1 MLIGDQAHTFPYID
15 VRNNTAKTEHEAT
28 TSKIGEN
35 QMFYLQARGRAR
47 RRLAHRQRLLQRSA
61 QRITHGIRRRSQ
73 QTRRQPRRLRRLSP
87 ARKLATKPNINTA
100 SIPRALSKNHETTM
114 STPSSKSRT
123 CTAASKKTEILRGVN
138 PCQRRRSHSI
148 MGPNGS
154 QVNLSSV
161 IAGHDAYEVTE
172 GEVLFKGEDILEMDP
187 EERAQAGVF
196 LAFQYPVEIPGV
208 SNTQFLKAAINAK
221 RKGQGEE
228 EIDAM
233 AFVKLARQKAAE
245 VNVPIE
251 FLKRSINEGFSGGEK
266 KRFEIFQMAMLDPE
280 FCILDETDSGLDI
293 DALQIVSDGVNK
305 MRNENRGCL
314 VITHYQR
321 LLDHIVPG
329 LRARLRQ
336 RPSRQVRRQGTGT
349 RAGRTRL
356 RDLLET
362 ARH

>member
-1 MLIGDQAHTFPYID
+1 MSQPLIEIKNLHC
-15 VRNNTAKTEHEAT
+15 
-28 TSKIGEN
+28 
-35 QMFYLQARGRAR
+35 
-47 RRLAHRQRLLQRSA
+47 RL
-61 QRITHGIRRRSQ
+61 
-73 QTRRQPRRLRRLSP
+73 
-87 ARKLATKPNINTA
+87 
-100 SIPRALSKNHETTM
+100 EDD
-114 STPSSKSRT
+114 PSV
-123 CTAASKKTEILRGVN
+123 EILRGVDLTIN
-138 PCQRRRSHSI
+138 AGEVHSI

-154 QVNLSSV
+154 GKSTLSSV

-221 RKGQGEE
+221 RKSQGEE

-233 AFVKLARQKAAE
+233 QFVKLARQKAAE

-266 KRFEIFQMAMLDPE
+266 KRFEIFQMAMLDPQ

-305 MRNENRGCL
+305 MRNENRAML

-321 LLDHIVPG
+321 LLDHIVPDFVHVFVKG
-329 LRARLRQ
+329 QIVKSGGKELALELEEK
-336 RPSRQVRRQGTGT
+336 GY
-349 RAGRTRL
+349 A
-356 RDLLET
+356 DLLET
-362 ARH
+362 VGS